1 MNDEN
6 GGVEYEY
13 KLGTLTQGVRFVA
26 GVGPKTATRVGLGVA
41 LALED
46 ASNDPCGEILGIK
59 LSQAAGALASTIGS
73 ISTSVSAGARSSAK
87 RLGAD
92 GGLIK
97 KVPALE
103 NARNFVSEAA
113 SELKEAWTSAGYVA
127 VHVETPALSP
137 DGSDPEPTAPSSDPI
152 EEVNS

>member
-1 MNDEN
+1 MNEEN
-6 GGVEYEY
+6 GVVEY

-46 ASNDPCGEILGIK
+46 AATDPAGELLGAK
-59 LSQAAGALASTIGS
+59 LNQGAGALASTIGS
-73 ISTSVSAGARSSAK
+73 ITTSVGAGVRSSAK

-97 KVPALE
+97 KVPVLE
-103 NARNFVSEAA
+103 NARHFVSEAA
-113 SELKEAWTSAGYVA
+113 SELNEAWMSAGYVA
-127 VHVETPALSP
+127 VQVETPALSP
-137 DGSDPEPTAPSSDPI
+137 DGSDTQPTAPSSDPI

>member
-6 GGVEYEY
+6 GVVEY

-46 ASNDPCGEILGIK
+46 AATDPAGELLGAK
-59 LSQAAGALASTIGS
+59 LNQGAGVLASTISS
-73 ISTSVSAGARSSAK
+73 ISTSLSAGVRSGAK

-97 KVPALE
+97 QVPAFE
-103 NARNFVSEAA
+103 NARDFVSEAA
-113 SELKEAWTSAGYVA
+113 SELKEAWTSAGYLA
-127 VHVETPALSP
+127 VQVETPVLTP
-137 DGSDPEPTAPSSDPI
+137 DGSDPEPTTPSVDSI